1 MSAAKVYIILLNW
14 NSWGDTLEC
23 LESVLRSSYGTY
35 QVIVCDNDSR
45 DGSMERFRAW
55 SAGEQAAPAPAGEP
69 LRSLSFPP
77 VSKPVASVEYE
88 RAAAEAGG
96 DDRAADARVVF
107 IRTGANLGFAGGCN
121 VGLRFALARDD
132 FGYAWLL
139 NNDTVVESGALAAM
153 VAKMVQSPDAGMC
166 GSKLLYY
173 DRPDTVQTLGGYR
186 FNRWLAM
193 PRPLGQQRHGAEFV
207 DEAAAEREMGYVAGA
222 SMLVS
227 REFIRQIGLMDDRYF
242 LFFEEMDWA
251 VRSRGRFRLV
261 FAPRSIVYH
270 KEGASTGTNS
280 GGGGNSPLSEYYFNR
295 NRIRFSIRHY
305 PLMLPTVILGILVSL
320 LNRVRRGQPENAR
333 MIAKAL
339 FGL

>member
-1 MSAAKVYIILLNW
+1 VPVPKVYIILLNW
-14 NSWGDTLEC
+14 NSWRDTVEC
-23 LESVLRSSYGTY
+23 LESVLRSDYPDF
-35 QVIVCDNDSR
+35 QVIVCDNDSS
-45 DGSMERFRAW
+45 DGSLERIREWAD
-55 SAGEQAAPAPAGEP
+55 GGIPAPPSGNDLPA
-69 LRSLSFPP
+69 SLTVPP
-77 VSKPVASVEYE
+77 VPKPVPFVEYGRCE
-88 RAAAEAGG
+88 AEAGG
-96 DDRAADARVVF
+96 DRRAADRPLVL

-121 VGLRFALARDD
+121 VGLRYAMARDD

-139 NNDTVVESGALAAM
+139 NNDTVAEPAALAAM
-153 VAKMVQSPDAGMC
+153 VARMAETPGAGVC

-193 PRPLGQQRHGAEFV
+193 PRPLGQQRHSSEAV
-207 DEAAAEREMGYVAGA
+207 DAEAAELETGYVAGA

-227 REFIRQIGLMDDRYF
+227 REFLRRIGLMDERYF

-251 VRSRGRFRLV
+251 VRSRGRFSLV

-295 NRIRFSIRHY
+295 NRVRFSRRHY
-305 PLMLPTVILGILVSL
+305 PLMLPTVILGILISL
-320 LNRVRRGQPENAR
+320 LNRIRRGQPENAR